1 MKWGEKKNH
10 LHNMR
15 KSRLEEHRIIK
26 ARGKKKVFDVREWPT
41 ESTAIEGQEW

>member
-10 LHNMR
+10 LDNMR

-26 ARGKKKVFDVREWPT
+26 ARKKKVFDVREWPT